1 MGRLRRG
8 WRTLTDSDRR
18 RERLAL
24 AFGILTG
31 LFGIAISANEFA
43 SSPELDFQAYYF
55 AGQAVLDGE
64 AFVGPA
70 IKEGSFLTDK
80 EYVYAPI
87 TVFVFVPFGALPSW
101 QIGYLLNVGLLTAV
115 FYLIGRL
122 NLEYLEGRGVALERV
137 DRWLVL
143 GFCLFS
149 GHAILGVYRGNVDPI
164 MLLLIAGGF
173 LAVER
178 GDQLRGGALWAVAAL
193 FKLFPAFLGI
203 WLLYRRAYRAIA
215 AAIVVGLGG
224 LAAGVLVFGI
234 DAHVRFF
241 EFILEERSRA
251 PAFEGGLDPTYK
263 WFTVRRPLSQIAA
276 VPGNLLFVLSAA
288 VVAPVVYVLYRDAD
302 SETDRLVAFF
312 ATMAA
317 LLISVVP
324 STLNYVTYLFFP
336 LVALL
341 YLLEDRRARR
351 LLVTGLILVSVP
363 VYPQEIAL
371 LVDIAPV
378 PPAIGDPIVAGSR
391 EILTYASVPLVGFL
405 CFLAAAVRQVRTV
418 PPARDGTDRPVR
430 GD

>member
-1 MGRLRRG
+1 MDRLRG
-8 WRTLTDSDRR
+8 LWRRVYASDRR

-31 LFGIAISANEFA
+31 FWGVGIGATQLA
-43 SSPELDFQAYYF
+43 SGAELDFQAYYF

-64 AFVGPA
+64 SFVGPA
-70 IKEGSFLTDK
+70 IKQGTFLTDK
-80 EYVYAPI
+80 EYVYTPI
-87 TVFVFVPFGALPSW
+87 TAPVFAPFGALPGW
-101 QIGYLLNVGLLTAV
+101 RVGYVLNGALLAGV

-122 NLEYLEGRGVALERV
+122 NVRYLDAREAAIEPI
-137 DRWLVL
+137 DRWLIV
-143 GFCLFS
+143 GFSLVS
-149 GHAILGVYRGNVDPI
+149 GHAVFALYRGNVDPI
-164 MLLLIAGGF
+164 MLLLIAVGF

-178 GDQLRGGALWAVAAL
+178 GDQLRGGALWGVAAL
-193 FKLFPAFLGI
+193 FKLFPAFLGV

-215 AAIVVGLGG
+215 AAVAVGVGG
-224 LAAGVLVFGI
+224 LVAGTLAFGV

-251 PAFEGGLDPTYK
+251 PAFEGGLDPTYQ
-263 WFTVRRPLSQIAA
+263 WFTIRRALSQIAA
-276 VPGNLLFVLSAA
+276 VPGNALFALSAA
-288 VVAPVVYVLYRDAD
+288 LVAPVVYVLYREAD

-312 ATMAA
+312 ATVAA

-324 STLNYVTYLFFP
+324 STLNYVIYLYFP
-336 LVALL
+336 LGALL

-351 LLVTGLILVSVP
+351 LLVAGLVLVSVP
-363 VYPQEIAL
+363 VYPQHVEL
-371 LVDIAPV
+371 LVEAAPLPAPV
-378 PPAIGDPIVAGSR
+378 ADAVTTGAYELLRYV
-391 EILTYASVPLVGFL
+391 SVPLVGFL